1 MTDHDDEHHPR
12 ESTRTR
18 QPTRHHTAER
28 SRASLLY
35 RSARYDLGLTQE
47 AAAERGHCG
56 ERSQRDRELGDCNL
70 GALESLVAMAASMG
84 QRLEL
89 RMVPLGHVQPANDN
103 DAPPS
108 LRPIGLAKCEA
119 QKAKRA
125 RRRVS

>member
-1 MTDHDDEHHPR
+1 MTDRDEHHDTASP
-12 ESTRTR
+12 
-18 QPTRHHTAER
+18 PTRPKGR
-28 SRASLLY
+28 LLAAGVY
-35 RSARYDLGLTQE
+35 RRGRIDLGLTQIE
-47 AAAERGHCG
+47 AAARGNCG

-108 LRPIGLAKCEA
+108 MRPLAKCEA
-119 QKAKRA
+119 RVKRA

>member
-1 MTDHDDEHHPR
+1 MTHDDNDPRPKPSTQQRPR
-12 ESTRTR
+12 E
-18 QPTRHHTAER
+18 
-28 SRASLLY
+28 RALAAGLY
-35 RSARYDLGLTQE
+35 RRARVRLGMTQAE
-47 AAAERGHCG
+47 AAERGHCG

-70 GALESLVAMAASMG
+70 GALESLVAMAESMG
-84 QRLEL
+84 RRLVL
-89 RMVPLGHVQPANDN
+89 TMVPVGHVQPANDN